1 VGEGGKVFAITE
13 RVSIARS
20 PEDAFAFFA
29 DGRNRPRWDAAV
41 ISEQLTSEGPV
52 AVGSTIH
59 TRMRAMGR
67 EVEYDWCVTAFDPPT
82 RMAIRSTAGILPTSS
97 LFVFDAVPYGCSVTA
112 TIEGAAHG
120 MLGLVEPIIAG
131 EVRSTLAA
139 GLGRAKSILEMPPRT

>member
-1 VGEGGKVFAITE
+1 MFAVTE

-41 ISEQLTSEGPV
+41 ISERLTSAGPV

-67 EVEYDWCVTAFDPPT
+67 EVDYDWRITEFDPPT
-82 RMAIRSTAGILPTSS
+82 RMAIRSTAGILPMSS
-97 LFVFDAVPYGCSVTA
+97 LLVFDAIPDGCSVTA

-131 EVRSTLAA
+131 EVRSTLTA
-139 GLGRAKSILEMPPRT
+139 GLARAKFILEVPPTLG

>member
-1 VGEGGKVFAITE
+1 VVFAATE

-20 PEDAFAFFA
+20 PEDVFAFFA

-41 ISEQLTSEGPV
+41 ISERLTSEGPV

-67 EVEYDWCVTAFDPPT
+67 EVEYHWRVTEFDPPT
-82 RMAIRSTAGILPTSS
+82 RMAIRSTAGVLPMSS
-97 LFVFDAVPYGCSVTA
+97 LLVFDAISEGCSVTA
-112 TIEGAAHG
+112 TVEGAAHG
-120 MLGLVEPIIAG
+120 MLGLVEPMIAG

-139 GLGRAKSILEMPPRT
+139 GFARAKSILELPPRP